1 MTCMMEDSLRQ
12 ERRDKQAAPL
22 DSAHPDDHRVV
33 LSGSWP
39 PRDANSPCAR
49 PPKSRDILGEE
60 GGKKEGGG
68 SVESESRKEKEKND
82 STSLGPRSSGSVVI
96 SHASHR
102 TENRFGLRRECSS
115 EREVAIIGDLPCVRL
130 CCPSRVFLLS
140 PSQTTVYHP
149 ILRTMPM
156 LAQLTMG
163 LPGRERAA
171 LPTVGAHALETRPP
185 RNNCLV

>member
-1 MTCMMEDSLRQ
+1 M
-12 ERRDKQAAPL
+12 
-22 DSAHPDDHRVV
+22 
-33 LSGSWP
+33 
-39 PRDANSPCAR
+39 
-49 PPKSRDILGEE
+49 
-60 GGKKEGGG
+60 
-68 SVESESRKEKEKND
+68 
-82 STSLGPRSSGSVVI
+82 
-96 SHASHR
+96 
-102 TENRFGLRRECSS
+102 
-115 EREVAIIGDLPCVRL
+115 AIIGDLPCVRL

>member
-1 MTCMMEDSLRQ
+1 MGSAPKSRPNYQLGSSSCVTCMMEDSLRQ

-68 SVESESRKEKEKND
+68 R
-82 STSLGPRSSGSVVI
+82 
-96 SHASHR
+96 
-102 TENRFGLRRECSS
+102 
-115 EREVAIIGDLPCVRL
+115 
-130 CCPSRVFLLS
+130 
-140 PSQTTVYHP
+140 
-149 ILRTMPM
+149 
-156 LAQLTMG
+156 
-163 LPGRERAA
+163 
-171 LPTVGAHALETRPP
+171 
-185 RNNCLV
+185 